1 ESFLLMN
8 CVFGKVVISD
18 DGSNKEHL
26 ENVKVLK
33 DKYFFDLICAETNSG
48 LGNNINKGQD
58 AIITPYTLYIQEDF
72 VPAEIFPKRL
82 KEALEFMKKD
92 EELDI
97 VRFYAYFPY
106 PYLKNI
112 DDTFSEMYISPF
124 SKN

>member
-1 ESFLLMN
+1 N
-8 CVFGKVVISD
+8 
-18 DGSNKEHL
+18 
-26 ENVKVLK
+26 
-33 DKYFFDLICAETNSG
+33 G

-58 AIITPYTLYIQEDF
+58 AIVTPYTLYIQEDF

-82 KEALEFMKKD
+82 KEALEFMELD

-112 DDTFSEMYISPF
+112 DDTFSAMYMKRFGKDYNKIYYYSDHPHLRR
-124 SKN
+124 SS